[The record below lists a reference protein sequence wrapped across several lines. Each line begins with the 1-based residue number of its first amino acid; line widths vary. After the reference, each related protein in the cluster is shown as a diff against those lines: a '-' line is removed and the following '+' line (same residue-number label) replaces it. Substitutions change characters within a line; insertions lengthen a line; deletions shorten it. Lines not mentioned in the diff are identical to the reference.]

1 MAAMLSGLV
10 LVAAFGVLA
19 VAGLLLVVALYRISG
34 RPAAG
39 AASDAGQHSDLNRTG
54 PKGG

>member
-1 MAAMLSGLV
+1 MTAMLSALF

-39 AASDAGQHSDLNRTG
+39 AANDAGQHSDLNRTG